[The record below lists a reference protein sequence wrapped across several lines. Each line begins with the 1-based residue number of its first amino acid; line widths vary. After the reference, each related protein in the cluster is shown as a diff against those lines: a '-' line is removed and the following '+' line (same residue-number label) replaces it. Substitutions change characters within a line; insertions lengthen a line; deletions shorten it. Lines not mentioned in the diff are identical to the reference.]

1 MKKFHCTLQRLTC
14 GLLLGGL
21 LLAAAPA
28 TALRCGSDLVNEGDL
43 KFQVLQVCG
52 EPLSRE
58 FIGFSESPARGS
70 REFELLLEEWIYP
83 INSFYYRL
91 IFEGNRLIRIE
102 SAGRRN

>member
-1 MKKFHCTLQRLTC
+1 MKKPSYCLHWLIP
-14 GLLLGGL
+14 GL
-21 LLAAAPA
+21 LLAGLLLSASPAA
-28 TALRCGSDLVNEGDL
+28 ALRCGSELVNEGDL
-43 KFQVLQVCG
+43 KFHVLRVCG

-70 REFELLLEEWIYP
+70 REFELLLEEWIYA

-102 SAGRRN
+102 SVGRR